1 MKQDLRKINIIYNY
15 ETDDTK
21 IILTKEFNN
30 LAKIHQLDALQDA
43 YLILTDIYNQKLNE
57 FHNSDIEGDNKQGAS
72 IIKNTILQPC
82 RFQNILNFLLVCAF
96 NGFFII
102 LFIYLLIYRTYP
114 QYVLVQFLKIVRF
127 ALC

>member
-57 FHNSDIEGDNKQGAS
+57 FYNLDIEGDNKQ
-72 IIKNTILQPC
+72 K
-82 RFQNILNFLLVCAF
+82 
-96 NGFFII
+96 
-102 LFIYLLIYRTYP
+102 TY
-114 QYVLVQFLKIVRF
+114 K
-127 ALC
+127 